1 MKQTCSWAAPIL
13 AKLHPTLYTSQ
24 ACFPPCKEDREW
36 CIRPEKENLSAQ
48 LISAA
53 FVNGIR
59 VAYTEAKGLAG
70 LDPVLLAV
78 N

>member
-1 MKQTCSWAAPIL
+1 MS
-13 AKLHPTLYTSQ
+13 KLDISS
-24 ACFPPCKEDREW
+24 K

-48 LISAA
+48 LISVA